1 MERTLGGFVFS
12 SFPQYS
18 NTLCFAG
25 ERAIFPL
32 HSAFEDNMT
41 SQYWNESQATA
52 YQQFQYNFPERTL
65 KGKTV
70 IVAGGSGGLGAATV
84 ALLAREG
91 AHLIVGYRAN
101 RERAE
106 ALRRS
111 IESSFRSAISLVAG
125 DIAAPEVRRAFL
137 AAVDNTGAP
146 LAGAAMFPGDPARVA
161 FEDLNRET
169 MLASLESN
177 YAGPLL
183 LAKEIGEAMER
194 TGHDGSLVLL
204 ATMQALAVF
213 PSSLNYAAPKAALAH
228 AARILAQQ
236 WTHVRVNVVA
246 PGATVA
252 GMATASV
259 QSGKYDRH
267 IASRAIGRF
276 GRPED
281 VARAVR
287 FFLEPDNYVT
297 GQTLLVDGG
306 LTLRRDR
313 S

>member
-1 MERTLGGFVFS
+1 LGVLSFHPSRNIQIPFV
-12 SFPQYS
+12 
-18 NTLCFAG
+18 LLAK
-25 ERAIFPL
+25 RAIFPL

-41 SQYWNESQATA
+41 SQYWNESQAAA
-52 YQQFQYNFPERTL
+52 YQQFRYDFPERTL
-65 KGKTV
+65 SGKTV

-111 IESSFRSAISLVAG
+111 IESSFDCSISLVAG
-125 DIAAPEVRRAFL
+125 DIRAPEVRHGYL
-137 AAVDNTGAP
+137 AAAEKTGTP
-146 LAGAAMFPGDPARVA
+146 LIGAAVFPGDAARVA

-213 PSSLNYAAPKAALAH
+213 PSSLNYAAPKAALVH
-228 AARILAQQ
+228 AARLLAQQ

-246 PGATVA
+246 PGATVS

-267 IASRAIGRF
+267 VANGTIGRF